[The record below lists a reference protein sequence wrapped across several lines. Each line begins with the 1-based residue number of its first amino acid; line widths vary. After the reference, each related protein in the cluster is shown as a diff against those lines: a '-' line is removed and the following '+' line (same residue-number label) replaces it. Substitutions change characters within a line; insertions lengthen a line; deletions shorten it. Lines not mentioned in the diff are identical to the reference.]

1 MVPESGLT
9 EQPVPE
15 PPRPVPDPAQPVPE
29 PTWAWNPQQPYP
41 QQPHPAQ
48 YPAPHQYPPGFQPGP
63 DQVFWPAVPVKPAAL
78 PVVPRE
84 YHEFFRAPRF
94 RWWRPLLGLAMFV
107 AVWFISTLVV
117 TVAAL
122 GYDALT
128 GRTSPGDLATPDD
141 VIMTPALFTA
151 NNIGL
156 GLAIPIAGL
165 TAWAV
170 FGQRPRWMSSIF
182 GGFRWGL
189 FWRFSL
195 VAAGIFLAGLA
206 VSFVIGGEGDSEL
219 RWNADSAFLIAA
231 ILLTTPFQAAGEE
244 YGVRGFLARSIG
256 SWFGARRVGFVV
268 ATVITSVVFM
278 MLHAAD
284 NIWLNIYYFSV
295 GVVCSVLVWRTGGLE
310 AAVALHVF
318 NNLIS
323 EITLPFVPLDDVF
336 ARGPNDA
343 GPDVLVQLVFTVSVM
358 AVMLWIAKRQGVTSA
373 AAPGSQPV
381 AGP

>member
-1 MVPESGLT
+1 MVPEPGLT
-9 EQPVPE
+9 DRPVPE
-15 PPRPVPDPAQPVPE
+15 PPRPQPE
-29 PTWAWNPQQPYP
+29 PTGAWYP
-41 QQPHPAQ
+41 PPSYPAQ
-48 YPAPHQYPPGFQPGP
+48 YPPPAHQYPPGFRPGP

-78 PVVPRE
+78 PVVRRE

-107 AVWFISTLVV
+107 AVWFVGTLVV

-122 GYDALT
+122 AYDAFT
-128 GRTSPGDLATPDD
+128 GRTNPGELTTEVP
-141 VIMTPALFTA
+141 MTPALFTA

-195 VAAGIFLAGLA
+195 VAAGIFLVGLA
-206 VSFVIGGEGDSEL
+206 VSFAIGGEGGSEM

-256 SWFGARRVGFVV
+256 SWFGARRVGLVV

-278 MLHAAD
+278 ILHAAD

-323 EITLPFVPLDDVF
+323 EVTLPFVPLDEVF

-343 GPDVLVQLVFTVSVM
+343 GPEVLVQLVFTFSVM
-358 AVMLWIAKRQGVTSA
+358 AAMLWIAKRQRLQSA
-373 AAPGSQPV
+373 AAPGAQPV
-381 AGP
+381 TGP